1 MSASGDDQAGAPS
14 KRPFVGVHFTC
25 CNVYVRIYR
34 NAAGTHYRGR
44 YPKCGVAVTLA
55 VGAGGTDART
65 FVVR

>member
-1 MSASGDDQAGAPS
+1 MSSSDDRTS
-14 KRPFVGVHFTC
+14 ENTKRPFVGVHFTC
-25 CNVYVRIYR
+25 CSVYVRIYR

-44 YPKCGVAVTLA
+44 CPKCGVAVTLA